1 MPVTAGCPGVSD
13 RTVLALDAH
22 GGDQG
27 LAVSVPAALSA
38 LAEDPSLEI
47 ILVGNQA
54 ELASALQS
62 AFGSAPGSA
71 RVGADGS
78 TPEPRL
84 RVLHAATFIPM
95 DAKPAAVLRRGRD
108 SSLWKAFELVASGE
122 AAACVSG
129 GGTTAMMVVGVKLL
143 GMLPGIQRP
152 ALMGYLPNCNS
163 DTGVNGYTGMLDL
176 GANLNVSA
184 RQLAQFA
191 VMGAV
196 TAREVE
202 GIGEPRIGLLNVGH
216 EESKGHETVQ
226 QAHDILL
233 RLPINYAGFIEGNDI
248 FAGTVDVAVCDGFA
262 GNLVLK
268 SSEGLARMLMGEF
281 RKALNRNAVS
291 RAGALLAG
299 PSLRRMLAHLDPAA
313 HNGAPLL
320 GLNGVAIKSHGSSDC
335 KGMTRAIVEAGRE
348 ARRQVHR
355 RIEASIREHRLE
367 TSA

>member
-1 MPVTAGCPGVSD
+1 MSD

-38 LAEDPSLEI
+38 LAEDSSLEI
-47 ILVGNQA
+47 ILVGNLA
-54 ELASALQS
+54 ELEPALESAL
-62 AFGSAPGSA
+62 ATN
-71 RVGADGS
+71 RGASG
-78 TPEPRL
+78 PRL
-84 RVLHAATFIPM
+84 RVLHASSSIPM

-108 SSLWKAFELVASGE
+108 SSLWKAFELVASHE

-129 GGTTAMMVVGVKLL
+129 GSTTAMMVVGVKLL

-152 ALMGYLPNCNS
+152 ALMGYLPNGRTRANGES
-163 DTGVNGYTGMLDL
+163 GGDAGADGYTGMLDL

-216 EESKGHETVQ
+216 EESKGHEIVQ
-226 QAHDILL
+226 QAHDLLL

-281 RKALNRNAVS
+281 RKALHRNAVS

-299 PSLRRMLAHLDPAA
+299 PSLRRMVAHLDPAA

-335 KGMTRAIVEAGRE
+335 RGMTRAIVEAGRE

-355 RIEASIREHRLE
+355 RIEASIREYRLE

>member
-1 MPVTAGCPGVSD
+1 MSD

-27 LAVSVPAALSA
+27 LAVSVPAALAA

-47 ILVGNQA
+47 ILVGNRA
-54 ELASALQS
+54 ELEPALESALATS
-62 AFGSAPGSA
+62 G
-71 RVGADGS
+71 GAAES
-78 TPEPRL
+78 RL
-84 RVLHAATFIPM
+84 RILHASSSIAM

-108 SSLWKAFELVASGE
+108 SSLWKAFELVASQE

-129 GGTTAMMVVGVKLL
+129 GSTTALMVVGVKLL

-152 ALMGYLPNCNS
+152 ALMGYLPNGRTRANGES
-163 DTGVNGYTGMLDL
+163 GGDAGADGYTGMLDL

-216 EESKGHETVQ
+216 EESKGHEIVQ
-226 QAHDILL
+226 QAHDLLL

-281 RKALNRNAVS
+281 RKALHRNAVS

-299 PSLRRMLAHLDPAA
+299 PSLRRMVAHLDPAA

-335 KGMTRAIVEAGRE
+335 RGMTRAIVEAGRE

-355 RIEASIREHRLE
+355 RIEASIREYRLE